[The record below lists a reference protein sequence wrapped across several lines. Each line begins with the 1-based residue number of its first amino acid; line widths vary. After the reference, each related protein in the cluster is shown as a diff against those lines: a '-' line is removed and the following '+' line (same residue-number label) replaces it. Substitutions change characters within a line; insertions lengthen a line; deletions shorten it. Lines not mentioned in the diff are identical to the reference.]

1 VCGRHFKSF
10 LRPFRIVVIAVVV
23 VVDVVIVVDIVIVV
37 VTLIAVVVMGD
48 MDHLREVKPLREDL
62 M

>member
-1 VCGRHFKSF
+1 MCGRHFKSF

-23 VVDVVIVVDIVIVV
+23 VFVDVVIVV

-48 MDHLREVKPLREDL
+48 MDHLREVKPLRNVL